1 MLHDTVAIVPAG
13 GQSRRLG
20 ERVGPGGKAAL
31 VVAGESLLGRV
42 CRVLAAEVARVI
54 VVAPA
59 GRPLPPLPPGIDVVP
74 DREQGR
80 GPLAAI
86 RDGLA
91 AVAARGEPV
100 PRRALLVACDL
111 PRLSSEIV
119 RRLLDHEPAPGT
131 RWLVPL
137 VAGEPQPLLSVL
149 SLDLAAVLEAT
160 LAADRRSLRGA
171 LAAVAES
178 DPKAVAVCDAAVLFG
193 TEADLAVF
201 ADIDTPDDLSACDVR
216 VEPG

>member
-1 MLHDTVAIVPAG
+1 MRDDTVAIVPAG

-20 ERVGPGGKAAL
+20 KLVGPSGKAAL
-31 VVAGESLLGRV
+31 IIAGENLLGRV

-59 GRPLPPLPPGIDVVP
+59 GRPLPPLPPGIDLVP
-74 DREQGR
+74 DREPGR

-111 PRLSSEIV
+111 PRLNSEIL
-119 RRLLDHEPAPGT
+119 RRLLNHEPPPGT

-149 SLDLAAVLEAT
+149 SLDLAAMLEAT
-160 LAADRRSLRGA
+160 LAADRRSLRAA
-171 LAAVAES
+171 LAEVAES
-178 DPKAVAVCDAAVLFG
+178 DPKAVALCEAAHLFG
-193 TEADLAVF
+193 TDADLTVF

-216 VEPG
+216 VESG